1 MLVPMAKVRLRE
13 SIAQLPAYVPGA
25 RPDGAMVE
33 KLSSNENPFPP
44 LPGVVAAVSD
54 AAADLNRY
62 PDLAASRLVG
72 ELATR
77 FALEPDHVVVG
88 NGSVAVLE
96 TLLHALLEPGDEVVY
111 AWRSFEAYPIAVA
124 VAGGIS
130 VPVPLT
136 ADARHDLP
144 AMAAAVTE
152 RTKAVIVCSPNN
164 PTGTAATHG
173 EVRDLLDALPE
184 GVLVLLDEAYV
195 EFVRGPERKSA
206 NRADEARGE
215 DEAGLARAGGDR
227 AEADA
232 NEDDHGNAAGDHAEG
247 VDNGTHD
254 DATRPLD
261 ALALLR
267 ADPRVVVL
275 RTFSKAYGLAGLRVG
290 YALARPRIAK
300 GLRAAGTP
308 FGVNALAQVAA
319 VESLRAETELFAR
332 VQELVEERERMVLA
346 LRAAGWDIPEAQ
358 GNFVWFPVGERTG
371 LLAEAFSRAGLIV
384 RPFAGDGV
392 RVSIGDPE
400 ANDAVIVVATEFLAT
415 Q

>member
-44 LPGVVAAVSD
+44 LSGVVAAVSD

-96 TLLHALLEPGDEVVY
+96 TILHALLEPGDEVVY

-124 VAGGIS
+124 VAGGTS

-144 AMAAAVTE
+144 AMAAAVTQ

-164 PTGTAATHG
+164 PTGTAVTHG

-184 GVLVLLDEAYV
+184 DVLVLLDEAYV
-195 EFVRGPERKSA
+195 EFVRGSVADADADGHGSA
-206 NRADEARGE
+206 V
-215 DEAGLARAGGDR
+215 GDR
-227 AEADA
+227 AEDI
-232 NEDDHGNAAGDHAEG
+232 GDG
-247 VDNGTHD
+247 MHD
-254 DATRPLD
+254 DATRQLD

-267 ADPRVVVL
+267 EDPRVVVL

-319 VESLRAETELFAR
+319 VESLRSETELFAR

-400 ANDAVIVVATEFLAT
+400 ANDAVVAVATEFLAT